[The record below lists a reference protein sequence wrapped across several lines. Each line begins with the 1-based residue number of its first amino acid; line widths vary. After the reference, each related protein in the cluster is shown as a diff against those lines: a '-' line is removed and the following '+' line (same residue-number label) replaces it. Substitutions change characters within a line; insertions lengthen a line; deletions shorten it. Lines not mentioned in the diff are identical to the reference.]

1 MSKKIKMVITAILLG
16 TCLHTSS
23 VFAEPDSYRIEDFP
37 LIMQMPELPT
47 GCEITALTMALNYYG
62 FQIDKV
68 TMATEYL
75 PTLPSADVYITED
88 GILYGND
95 MNQFFIGDPASEN
108 GVICGTGAIVTAADL
123 FLENAGSDMR
133 AVDRSGS
140 NVQELYQL
148 VSEDIPVVVWCTIG
162 MDDRNI
168 QQGWYTEQGEYVD
181 WAKNDHGAVLIGYN
195 SDYVTIA
202 DPLEGIVEYN
212 RTQFE
217 RVFESRNQQCV
228 TIE

>member
-1 MSKKIKMVITAILLG
+1 MSKKIKIVITAILLG

-140 NVQELYQL
+140 DVQELYQL

-162 MDDRNI
+162 MGDRNI
-168 QQGWYTEQGEYVD
+168 QQGWYTEIFSRD
-181 WAKNDHGAVLIGYN
+181 
-195 SDYVTIA
+195 
-202 DPLEGIVEYN
+202 GIP
-212 RTQFE
+212 
-217 RVFESRNQQCV
+217 SRANMWTGPKMIMVQC
-228 TIE
+228 